1 MFSQLRHTPR
11 HLLFHS
17 GKAIPPFFPPLLLG
31 LHPFIS
37 SLPTDQCQ
45 TQKASRMPF
54 ISPERRF
61 NPPKPVGF
69 CASDFDLKSDG
80 IGKNRSGE
88 RDRDRDRE
96 RNKRVKL

>member
-1 MFSQLRHTPR
+1 
-11 HLLFHS
+11 
-17 GKAIPPFFPPLLLG
+17 
-31 LHPFIS
+31 
-37 SLPTDQCQ
+37 
-45 TQKASRMPF
+45 MPF